1 MGWVRLHPYNISQ
14 KVQIVVEHYREH
26 VAPLLGGKA
35 KAMVVVSS
43 RVEAVRWQLAIE
55 KYIRSKGYPIHT
67 LVAFSGEVS
76 DPESGSDAF
85 TENSSTLNPGL
96 KGRSIKEAFNTPDF
110 QILLAANK
118 FQTGFDQPLLC
129 GMYVDKRLAG
139 IQAVQTLSRLNRA
152 APGKDTT
159 YVVDFVNEG
168 ADVLEA
174 FQTYYRTAELSGVSD
189 PNVVLEL
196 KAKLDQ
202 QGYYDQYEVDR
213 VVTVVAGENYRQQDL
228 EKAIQPVAER
238 LLQRFKQAKQ
248 DNQAALQGGDTAKAE
263 KAKAEMDALLLFR
276 TDIGTYVRVYT
287 FLSQMVDFG
296 SVEIEKRAIFFRV
309 LVKLLKYGQERA
321 GVDLSQVRLTH
332 HNLKSQGK
340 QAMRLGGK
348 EYPQLDPL
356 GELGEGQVREKEKAY
371 LREIIRRVNEL
382 FEGELSDGDKLVYV
396 NDVIKG
402 KLLESETLVQ
412 QAANNSKEQF
422 SVSPDLRTCLKEAIM
437 AALDAHTT
445 MSTQALQSDAKQEE
459 LISIL
464 LGPAG
469 LYEALRKAG
478 GQPG

>member
-1 MGWVRLHPYNISQ
+1 
-14 KVQIVVEHYREH
+14 
-26 VAPLLGGKA
+26 
-35 KAMVVVSS
+35 
-43 RVEAVRWQLAIE
+43 
-55 KYIRSKGYPIHT
+55 
-67 LVAFSGEVS
+67 
-76 DPESGSDAF
+76 
-85 TENSSTLNPGL
+85 
-96 KGRSIKEAFNTPDF
+96 IKEAFNTPEF

-152 APGKDTT
+152 AQGKDTT

-213 VVTVVAGENYRQQDL
+213 VVTVVSGENYRQQDL

-238 LLQRFKQAKQ
+238 LLHRFKQAKQ

-276 TDIGTYVRVYT
+276 TDIGTFVRVYT

-296 SVEIEKRAIFFRV
+296 SVEVEKRAIFFRM
-309 LVKLLKYGQERA
+309 LVKLLKYGQERE

-340 QAMRLGGK
+340 QAMRLSEE
-348 EYPQLDPL
+348 EYPQLDPP
-356 GELGEGQVREKEKAY
+356 GELGQGQVREKGKAY

-412 QAANNSKEQF
+412 QASSNSKEQF

-459 LISIL
+459 LLAIL

-469 LYEALRKAG
+469 LYESLRSLGKTG
-478 GQPG
+478 